1 MTRQSLRRCRR
12 KMTSYKFKE
21 WAMVLCFI
29 AGVLLALPGFVIA
42 APFFWAAIRLADHLG
57 EEARR

>member
-1 MTRQSLRRCRR
+1 
-12 KMTSYKFKE
+12 
-21 WAMVLCFI
+21 MVLCFI